1 MNSLKSFF
9 KRHKVTLMIIPTSD
23 KSIRQIKINLGIA
36 FVGLCFL
43 TLFNIG
49 LFSATI
55 IKSTEAH
62 RLSTENFTLS
72 DDLLA
77 TKDRINALSSINES
91 KESEVNQ
98 LKKTLLE
105 SSEHMKLRFSE
116 METTNA
122 YVKQLVTL
130 FNAETKSNV
139 KAPVSRSF
147 SRNASNSKSQGSLNA
162 ESLPYIDVDATILE
176 EIQSLTQ
183 YDEIETA
190 LSEQNASYK
199 TLIDS
204 IEERLTY
211 LDRRPD
217 FYPTSGKLSSG
228 FGYRTDP
235 ITGRTSMHNGID
247 ISNKV
252 GTPIYAAGAG
262 IVTFSKYNGQ
272 FGNVLIIDHGEG
284 YETVYAHC
292 NKFIVTSGDTVEKGQ
307 QIATIGRSGRT
318 TGSHLHFELRYH
330 GTAIN
335 PFKTLNQK

>member
-1 MNSLKSFF
+1 MNAVKSFF
-9 KRHKVTLMIIPTSD
+9 KRHKVTLMIIPTTD
-23 KSIRQIKINLGIA
+23 KSIRQIKFNLGIA
-36 FVGLCFL
+36 FVGLCIL
-43 TLFNIG
+43 TVFNIG

-55 IKSTEAH
+55 LKTTEAQ
-62 RLSTENFTLS
+62 RLSYENFNLS
-72 DDLLA
+72 DDLLV
-77 TKDRINALSSINES
+77 TKDKINVLSSINDS
-91 KESEVNQ
+91 RKSEVDQ
-98 LKKTLLE
+98 LKKTLMD
-105 SSEHMKLRFSE
+105 SSEHMKLRLEE
-116 METTNA
+116 METTNS

-130 FNAETKSNV
+130 FNSETNSTL

-147 SRNASNSKSQGSLNA
+147 SRTSAQTVDKN
-162 ESLPYIDVDATILE
+162 LPSTVPAIDVDASIID

-183 YDEIETA
+183 NDEIEKA
-190 LSEQNASYK
+190 LADQNDSYQS
-199 TLIDS
+199 LIQS

-272 FGNVLIIDHGEG
+272 FGNVLIVDHGQG

-292 NKFIVTSGDTVEKGQ
+292 NKFIVSSGDTVEKGQ